1 MAGVPFVTIILS
13 GAGKAFP
20 TEVVDAPPDAD
31 PNVSSL
37 CRRFSRI
44 SAVVLNWAAE
54 RLGDIGSKSEVHVA

>member
-37 CRRFSRI
+37 CRRFLTHQRSGTQ
-44 SAVVLNWAAE
+44 
-54 RLGDIGSKSEVHVA
+54 LGSGTPWRHWIKK